1 MALGA
6 LHQWGNIMINKI
18 LSRLGLGDG
27 TFYQSIDTRRKH
39 MRHGGLQADVVVQD
53 RAFSVKDWSL
63 GGFCFETLPD
73 PHMVVGDKV
82 QFTLRFRLPHET
94 VVIRQAG
101 RIVRA
106 ARRGIAA
113 EFMPLSPEAR
123 RKFHRVLDTLH
134 AKNFLESQ
142 VVA

>member
-1 MALGA
+1 ALGDMQ
-6 LHQWGNIMINKI
+6 QWGNDMINKI
-18 LSRLGLGDG
+18 LAKLGLGDG
-27 TFYQSIDTRRKH
+27 SLYQEIDTRRKH
-39 MRHGGLQADVVVQD
+39 MRHDGVLADVVVQD
-53 RAFSVKDWSL
+53 RSFSVKDWSL

-94 VVIRQAG
+94 VIIRQAG

-106 ARRGIAA
+106 AKRGIAA
-113 EFMPLSPEAR
+113 EFMPLSPDVR
-123 RKFHRVLDTLH
+123 RKFHRVIDTLH

-142 VVA
+142 VA